1 MPLISEGRGWGWVW
15 GDLPPPLPL
24 PAVLN
29 TAGSRC
35 QRYPKADPVQKQ
47 RISLSPPVVPQSH
60 PQGVGV
66 RREGGGGRRR
76 GGWLVMQ
83 NDARRRLCEAHQ
95 VGAAGRVGPLAGTK
109 PAARLP
115 DTHLAPCKMARQRK
129 IKPRR
134 STEVKA
140 SAGFNFSAPLFSRK
154 SFSGGS
160 ICI

>member
-1 MPLISEGRGWGWVW
+1 MGWG

-35 QRYPKADPVQKQ
+35 ERYPKADPVQKQ
-47 RISLSPPVVPQSH
+47 HISLSPPVVPQSH
-60 PQGVGV
+60 PQGVG
-66 RREGGGGRRR
+66 EGGGGGDWR
-76 GGWLVMQ
+76 GWLVMQ

-129 IKPRR
+129 IKPQR

-140 SAGFNFSAPLFSRK
+140 SAGFNFSAPLFSWK